1 MLIESVIYLEK
12 QKFSFIINV
21 NGLPFISEV
30 IIFLGPRKTLHFIIK
45 LKLVETWTVF
55 RNAIM
60 CCREQ

>member
-45 LKLVETWTVF
+45 LKLVET
-55 RNAIM
+55 
-60 CCREQ
+60 